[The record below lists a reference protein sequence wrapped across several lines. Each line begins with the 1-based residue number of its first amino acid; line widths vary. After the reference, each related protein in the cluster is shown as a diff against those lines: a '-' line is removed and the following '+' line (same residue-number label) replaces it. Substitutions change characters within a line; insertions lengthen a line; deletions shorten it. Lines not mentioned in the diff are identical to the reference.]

1 MGECISDNNDEDNN
15 NEDNDPEEESES
27 EKLHEF
33 PENARL
39 RY

>member
-1 MGECISDNNDEDNN
+1 MGECISDNNDEDYD

-27 EKLHEF
+27 ENLHEF

>member
-1 MGECISDNNDEDNN
+1 MGECISDNNDEDND
-15 NEDNDPEEESES
+15 NEDNDPDEESES
-27 EKLHEF
+27 ENLHEF

>member
-1 MGECISDNNDEDNN
+1 MGECISDNNDEDND

-27 EKLHEF
+27 ENLHEF